1 MVIVK
6 CGFFIERYS
15 LNVVF
20 VGSSKFGLRCLN
32 QCLQF
37 AEINVVGVVT
47 SPKVFS
53 ISYNKSGVNN
63 VLHAGVGPFASQHA
77 IPFKIMESSMNEPCL
92 LEEVSKWNPDIFL
105 VVGWYH
111 IVPESWLRVAPAYGL
126 HASLLPNYSGGA
138 PLVWAMIN
146 GETKTGIT
154 LFQMDAGI
162 DSGPVV
168 GFKEEQIRIN
178 DTIATLYQRIE
189 ERGLELLLESLPLF
203 VSGEMKLQLQDESK
217 RKVMSQRSPKD
228 GKIDWSMSS
237 IFIDRFI
244 RAQTKP
250 YPGAFS
256 FWDGEQVIIWDVS
269 LCEKE
274 NDSLI
279 GFVVKENDGC
289 RVYCGKGSVILNE
302 VSFRNKSYTYSEII
316 ELFKD
321 GGRFNKLTVVSRQ
334 K

>member
-1 MVIVK
+1 MN
-6 CGFFIERYS
+6 
-15 LNVVF
+15 LVF
-20 VGSSKFGLRCLN
+20 LGSSKFGLRCLN
-32 QCLQF
+32 ECLKF
-37 AEINVVGVVT
+37 AEIKVVGVVT
-47 SPKVFS
+47 SPKEFS
-53 ISYNKSGVNN
+53 ISYNKSGVKN
-63 VLHAGVGPFASQHA
+63 VLHAGVDSFASQHA

-111 IVPESWLRVAPAYGL
+111 IVPKSWLRVAPAYGL

-154 LFQMDAGI
+154 LFQMDAGV
-162 DSGPVV
+162 DSGPIV
-168 GFKEEQIRIN
+168 GFKEEQIGIN

-244 RAQTKP
+244 RAQTRP
-250 YPGAFS
+250 YPGAFT
-256 FWDGEQVIIWDVS
+256 FWEGEQVIIWDVS
-269 LCEKE
+269 LCEKVNE
-274 NDSLI
+274 SLI
-279 GFVVKENDGC
+279 GFAVMEHDGC
-289 RVYCGKGSVILNE
+289 TVYCGKGSVILNE
-302 VSFRNKSYTYSEII
+302 ISFRNKTYTYLEII
-316 ELFKD
+316 ELFNG
-321 GGRFNKLTVVSRQ
+321 GGRFY
-334 K
+334 